1 MKSKKRRK
9 IFHKLMNKLKNMSMS
24 INPILKLMI
33 LSVLES
39 IAALIMIIRTLFLM
53 MKLLISPNYKVT
65 RINPVILLL
74 LLGRIKSLLKR
85 QKVLY
90 EYYRGNLTKMK
101 TLIKKLKQ

>member
-53 MKLLISPNYKVT
+53 KLLISPNYKVT

-74 LLGRIKSLLKR
+74 LLGQIKSLLKR